1 MFGGLHTSLE
11 RLLYERGQI
20 DPSEVDVRFEA
31 PTKEW
36 TASLLMPTINL
47 FLFRVEENT
56 DLRRT
61 DFTTTK
67 GNGTATRRMP
77 ARRIDLHYMVSVLS
91 TSVVDE
97 HELLWRTL
105 RTLMKHAEIPVE
117 ILTDSL
123 RMADVPISTR
133 VAQSEDET
141 KLLDVWSGLEAVP
154 RPALTYVVTVP
165 VDVEINIEAPLVLTR
180 QARYTRFMGDDTEPR
195 TRFHIG
201 GIIRDKDG
209 APVSGAHVTIEG
221 SGVEASVSDSEG
233 RFVLVGVPTGNVRL
247 KVVSS
252 GKAPKAVPV
261 TVPSSSYDVVLD

>member
-11 RLLYERGQI
+11 RLLYERGRI
-20 DPSEVDVRFEA
+20 DPQEVDVRFEA

-36 TASLLMPTINL
+36 TASLLMPTVNL
-47 FLFRVEENT
+47 YLFRVEENT

-61 DFTTTK
+61 DFTSTK
-67 GNGTATRRMP
+67 ANGTATRRMP
-77 ARRIDLHYMVSVLS
+77 PRRIDLHYMVSVLS

-105 RTLMKHAEIPVE
+105 RTLMKHAEIPAE
-117 ILTDSL
+117 MLAEGLLQS
-123 RMADVPISTR
+123 DVPVTTR
-133 VAQSEDET
+133 VAQSDDET

-165 VDVEINIEAPLVLTR
+165 IDTDISIDAPLVLTR
-180 QARYTRFMGDDTEPR
+180 MVRYARFKGDEVEPHTRY
-195 TRFHIG
+195 HIG
-201 GIIRDKDG
+201 GIIRDKG
-209 APVSGAHVTIEG
+209 GVPVGGAHVTVEG

-233 RFVLVGVPTGNVRL
+233 RFVLVGVPTGKVKL

-252 GKAPKAVPV
+252 GKAPRSVPV
-261 TVPSSSYDVVLD
+261 TVPSSSYDVILD